1 MNLIRFMLEPGGNSN
16 FPEFIFL
23 NKSLSSVPLNGN
35 KPVVILNRSIP
46 KAQTSAG
53 KPYYY
58 LLTISGAMYEGVPQN
73 TLSFVDG
80 SIAIENLYII
90 IDYPKSISFIY

>member
-1 MNLIRFMLEPGGNSN
+1 MNLVRFMLEPGGNSN

-35 KPVVILNRSIP
+35 SPVVILKRSIP
-46 KAQTSAG
+46 NAQTSAG
-53 KPYYY
+53 NPYYY

-80 SIAIENLYII
+80 SIAIENLY
-90 IDYPKSISFIY
+90 YKNCYK